1 MGDFLNLKKGNF
13 LDLSKSLEK
22 IKISLNW
29 DSSNTNEQ
37 ADLDLSL
44 IIFRNNE
51 LVGPQDVMYY
61 NNKGSVNG
69 ITKSGD
75 NRQGGNEEEDDEKA
89 IIILSELDSNIN
101 KILIVAS
108 VFSKIGDDGQIVGK
122 PKTFI
127 TVKNAKVSL
136 EDNENNEKLCEYV
149 LTDDFSSATIVE
161 FALLEKRNN
170 GWQFKALGN
179 GYTNNLSVLAEK
191 YYEKIMKI

>member
-22 IKISLNW
+22 IKISL
-29 DSSNTNEQ
+29 
-37 ADLDLSL
+37 
-44 IIFRNNE
+44 
-51 LVGPQDVMYY
+51 
-61 NNKGSVNG
+61 KGFVNG

-75 NRQGGNEEEDDEKA
+75 NRQGGNEEDDDEKA
-89 IIILSELDSNIN
+89 IITFSELDSNIN

-108 VFSKIGDDGQIVGK
+108 VFSKIGNDGQIVGK

-136 EDNENNEKLCEYV
+136 EDTENNEKLCEYV
-149 LTDDFSSATIVE
+149 LTDDFSSATIIE
-161 FALLEKRNN
+161 FALLEKKNN

-179 GYTNNLSVLAEK
+179 GYTNDLSRLAEK

>member
-69 ITKSGD
+69 ITKSRD

-89 IIILSELDSNIN
+89 IITFSELDSNIN

-108 VFSKIGDDGQIVGK
+108 VFSKIGNDGQIVGK

-136 EDNENNEKLCEYV
+136 EDTENNEKLCEYV
-149 LTDDFSSATIVE
+149 LTDDFSSATIIE
-161 FALLEKRNN
+161 FALLEKKNN
-170 GWQFKALGN
+170 NWQFKALGN
-179 GYTNNLSVLAEK
+179 GYTNDLSRLAEK